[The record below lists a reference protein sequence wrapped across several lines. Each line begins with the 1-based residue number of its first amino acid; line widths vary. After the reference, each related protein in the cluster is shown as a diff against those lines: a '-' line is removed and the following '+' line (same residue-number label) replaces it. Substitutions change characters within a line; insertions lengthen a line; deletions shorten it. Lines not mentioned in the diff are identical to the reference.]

1 MLNFVKSILNF
12 VICHVLYKVEYI
24 NKKNESDLK
33 KCVICPNHSSTVEA
47 FYIYTKTKNL
57 NIMAKA
63 EHFSNKPKAAILKWL
78 GLFPVKRGQK
88 DLSSM
93 LHAIRIFKADSAKLM
108 IFPEGTRVTDDF
120 KKSLAHTG
128 PLYIA
133 YKAGVPVVPV
143 YIDRMAKKFSKVR
156 VIYGNPIYITDE
168 MAADKKLLL
177 KVADK
182 MIDDIY
188 FMGGIDRQERIK
200 IDSKK

>member
-1 MLNFVKSILNF
+1 
-12 VICHVLYKVEYI
+12 
-24 NKKNESDLK
+24 
-33 KCVICPNHSSTVEA
+33 
-47 FYIYTKTKNL
+47 
-57 NIMAKA
+57 
-63 EHFSNKPKAAILKWL
+63 
-78 GLFPVKRGQK
+78 
-88 DLSSM
+88 
-93 LHAIRIFKADSAKLM
+93 
-108 IFPEGTRVTDDF
+108 
-120 KKSLAHTG
+120 
-128 PLYIA
+128 
-133 YKAGVPVVPV
+133 V